1 MNPET
6 TPQPA
11 TPASTKPEKQEK
23 SNPLSPKSLDT
34 PTFHWNTN
42 QKTESKTQLM
52 GINPEPAALPHCELE
67 SREAFRASLAL
78 YNFDV
83 AVFVEAHALKHG
95 LDEAEIEYAWN
106 HLVAT
111 KLRFDG
117 SMPPRWIGLGS
128 LPDGRM

>member
-1 MNPET
+1 MNP
-6 TPQPA
+6 PP
-11 TPASTKPEKQEK
+11 
-23 SNPLSPKSLDT
+23 
-34 PTFHWNTN
+34 
-42 QKTESKTQLM
+42 
-52 GINPEPAALPHCELE
+52 LPHCELE

-128 LPDGRM
+128 LPDGRMVQMVASESGFGDWYVFHAMTPPTKTFLRELGIDARKRK